1 MKDRDLDNAIADPK
15 TFATENGYH
24 EIFNHL
30 RKEDPVH
37 WTEPD
42 GFRPF
47 WTVSKHADIMEIEL
61 QNDRF
66 LNGPRTILQSEDVE
80 RRILERTGGNN
91 ALFRTLVQM
100 DNPDHRAYRGM
111 TQAWFMPPNL
121 KKLESDIRALA
132 REYVDRLEDM
142 NGECDFVSDIAVWY
156 PLRVIMTIL
165 GVPPEDEPLMLKLT
179 QEIFG
184 STDPE
189 MNETEDAAQFE
200 TAAKLF
206 EYFRQV
212 TEERRRNPRDDVA
225 SVIANATIDGELIGE
240 FEALSY
246 YVIVATAGHDT
257 TSSSVGGGMLALLQ
271 NPEQL
276 TKLRAQPDLL
286 PRAIDEM
293 IRWTTPVKHFFRTA
307 TEDCEVRGKKV
318 TAGDNLLM
326 CYWSANRDE
335 DVYEDPF
342 SFRIDRAPNKHLAFG
357 YGAHVCLGQHLAKME
372 VRALWEEL
380 LSRLDHIELAGSP
393 SWVEATF
400 VSGLKHLPIRYSMK
414 KKAA

>member
-1 MKDRDLDNAIADPK
+1 MKDHALDNAIADPK

-24 EIFNHL
+24 EIFNRL

-37 WTEPD
+37 WTVPD

-80 RRILERTGGNN
+80 QRILEETGGGQ

-132 REYVDRLEDM
+132 KEYVDRLEDM
-142 NGECDFVSDIAVWY
+142 NGECDFVSDLAVWY

-189 MNETEDAAQFE
+189 MNETQDAAQFE

-212 TEERRRNPRDDVA
+212 TEERRKNPRDDVA
-225 SVIANATIDGELIGE
+225 TVIANATIDGELIGE

-276 TKLRAQPDLL
+276 TKLRTQPDLL
-286 PRAIDEM
+286 PQAIDEM

-307 TEDCEVRGKKV
+307 AEDCEFRGKKIS
-318 TAGDNLLM
+318 AGDNLLM

-335 DVYEDPF
+335 EVYEDPF
-342 SFRIDRAPNKHLAFG
+342 SFRIDRSPNKHLAFG

>member
-1 MKDRDLDNAIADPK
+1 MKDHALDNAIADPK

-24 EIFNHL
+24 EIFNRL

-37 WTEPD
+37 WTVPD

-80 RRILERTGGNN
+80 QRILEETGGGQ

-132 REYVDRLEDM
+132 KEYVDRLEDM
-142 NGECDFVSDIAVWY
+142 NGECDFVSDLAVWY

-189 MNETEDAAQFE
+189 MNETQDAAQFE

-212 TEERRRNPRDDVA
+212 TEERRKNPRDDVA
-225 SVIANATIDGELIGE
+225 TVIANATIDGELIGE

-276 TKLRAQPDLL
+276 TKLRTQPDLL
-286 PRAIDEM
+286 PQAIDEM
-293 IRWTTPVKHFFRTA
+293 IRWTTPEA
-307 TEDCEVRGKKV
+307 
-318 TAGDNLLM
+318 
-326 CYWSANRDE
+326 
-335 DVYEDPF
+335 
-342 SFRIDRAPNKHLAFG
+342 
-357 YGAHVCLGQHLAKME
+357 
-372 VRALWEEL
+372 L
-380 LSRLDHIELAGSP
+380 LSNGSGRLR
-393 SWVEATF
+393 
-400 VSGLKHLPIRYSMK
+400 VSREKDQRRRQFADVLLVGQSRRGGL
-414 KKAA
+414 